1 MARRALYG
9 FDPTRLIEVRR
20 ERGLS
25 RSDLGRIADV
35 PYNTLRRWETANAA
49 PAPELLKRVADALG
63 VELSELAVI
72 PTAAATLASRRN
84 EKGLTQLEVAAA
96 LGMSKSTYSRLER
109 GERKATKDDI
119 RRLAEA
125 LEESD
130 AAVRELWTRANQRPG
145 IAQRR

>member
-49 PAPELLKRVADALG
+49 PAPELLKQVADALG

-84 EKGLTQLEVAAA
+84 EKGLTQLEVATA

-109 GERKATKDDI
+109 GERKATRTTFVDSPRRWRKRTLRSASCGRGPI
-119 RRLAEA
+119 R
-125 LEESD
+125 D
-130 AAVRELWTRANQRPG
+130 RA
-145 IAQRR
+145 